1 MMSIKILDENTIN
14 KIAAGEVIENASS
27 VVKELVE
34 NSIDARAKNISI
46 FIEEAGLKLIKVVDD
61 GNGINKDDIKLA
73 FKEHATSKLIDIKDL
88 EDISSFGFRGE
99 ALPSIA
105 AISEVSVI
113 TKSADESNAYGYRY
127 DVTLDSELE
136 KEASNVG
143 TAVIV
148 RNLFKN
154 VPVRKKFLKGI
165 SKENSLIQDYV
176 TKLALS
182 KPDISFNLI
191 IDGRQRF
198 KSKGDGNLRQII
210 YELYGKEI
218 YDNLVEVDGTE
229 DGIKVYGFIAKP
241 IIARN
246 TRLDEIYFVNY
257 RYIKS
262 KVIYTAIE
270 NAYEPY
276 LMQYKYPLAIL
287 MISVDSS
294 IVDVNVH
301 PKKLE
306 VRFSSDEKVNY
317 AVYNIITKTLKDINL
332 IHEEKIDEILDFNS
346 DNIDISENYDK
357 YSVTTDYEKEEPKE
371 NFEDKSIDND
381 SKVKILDDLPSL
393 ADIFNKKYDEG
404 ISITNLHKN
413 LSERSFIEKTLT
425 EDHKYIG
432 QVFNTYILVEFE
444 EKLYIIDQHAAHEK
458 INFEKLMRQYAEG
471 KVLSQKIFPS
481 IVLKLSI
488 RQYEAVENNI
498 SEFEKVGFEL
508 DVFGD
513 REIKVD
519 AVPYNIYDIGNEKFL
534 MDIIDSF
541 VDENNKEHY
550 DSIVEKIASISCKK
564 SIKANHVLSETEVKE
579 LLRELFKLDNPYNCP
594 HGRPTIISLSKY
606 EFEKKFGRVI

>member
-1 MMSIKILDENTIN
+1 M
-14 KIAAGEVIENASS
+14 
-27 VVKELVE
+27 
-34 NSIDARAKNISI
+34 
-46 FIEEAGLKLIKVVDD
+46 
-61 GNGINKDDIKLA
+61 
-73 FKEHATSKLIDIKDL
+73 
-88 EDISSFGFRGE
+88 
-99 ALPSIA
+99 
-105 AISEVSVI
+105 
-113 TKSADESNAYGYRY
+113 
-127 DVTLDSELE
+127 
-136 KEASNVG
+136 
-143 TAVIV
+143 
-148 RNLFKN
+148 
-154 VPVRKKFLKGI
+154 KGI

-182 KPDISFNLI
+182 KPSISFNLI

-218 YDNLVEVDGTE
+218 YDNLIEVDGAE

-276 LMQYKYPLAIL
+276 LMQHKYPLAIL

-306 VRFSSDEKVNY
+306 VRFSSDEKVNN
-317 AVYNIITKTLKDINL
+317 AVYRIITKTLKDINL
-332 IHEEKIDEILDFNS
+332 IHEEKIDEILDYNS
-346 DNIDISENYDK
+346 DDLDISENYDK
-357 YSVTTDYEKEEPKE
+357 FSATTDYEKEEPKE
-371 NFEDKSIDND
+371 SIEDKSIDDD

-393 ADIFNKKYDEG
+393 SDIFNKKYDEG
-404 ISITNLHKN
+404 ISIINLHKN
-413 LSERSFIEKTLT
+413 ISERSFIEKTLT
-425 EDHKYIG
+425 EDYKYIG

-513 REIKVD
+513 R
-519 AVPYNIYDIGNEKFL
+519 
-534 MDIIDSF
+534 
-541 VDENNKEHY
+541 
-550 DSIVEKIASISCKK
+550 
-564 SIKANHVLSETEVKE
+564 
-579 LLRELFKLDNPYNCP
+579 
-594 HGRPTIISLSKY
+594 
-606 EFEKKFGRVI
+606 

>member
-1 MMSIKILDENTIN
+1 MSIKILDENTIN

-34 NSIDARAKNISI
+34 NSIDAGAKNISI

-61 GNGINKDDIKLA
+61 GNGIKKDDIKLA

-88 EDISSFGFRGE
+88 EEISSFGFRGE

-105 AISEVSVI
+105 AISEVSII
-113 TKSADESNAYGYRY
+113 TKSVDEANAYGYRY

-143 TAVIV
+143 TTVIV
-148 RNLFKN
+148 RNLFQN

-182 KPDISFNLI
+182 KPSISFNLI

-218 YDNLVEVDGTE
+218 YDNLIEVDGAE

-276 LMQYKYPLAIL
+276 LMQHKYPLAIL

-306 VRFSSDEKVNY
+306 VRFSSDEKVNN
-317 AVYNIITKTLKDINL
+317 AVYRIITKTLKDINL
-332 IHEEKIDEILDFNS
+332 IHEEKIDEILDYNS
-346 DNIDISENYDK
+346 DDLDISENYDK
-357 YSVTTDYEKEEPKE
+357 FSATTDYEKEEPKE
-371 NFEDKSIDND
+371 SIEDKSIDDD

-393 ADIFNKKYDEG
+393 SDIFNKKYDEG
-404 ISITNLHKN
+404 ISIINLHKN
-413 LSERSFIEKTLT
+413 ISERSFIEKTLT

-541 VDENNKEHY
+541 VDVNNKEHY

-564 SIKANHVLSETEVKE
+564 SIKANHVLSEMEVKE

>member
-34 NSIDARAKNISI
+34 NSIDAGSKNISI

-61 GNGINKDDIKLA
+61 GNGIKKDDIKLA
-73 FKEHATSKLIDIKDL
+73 FKEHATSKLTDIKDL
-88 EDISSFGFRGE
+88 EEISSFGFRGE

-113 TKSADESNAYGYRY
+113 TKSVDEANAYGYRY

-143 TAVIV
+143 TTVIV
-148 RNLFKN
+148 RNLFQN

-182 KPDISFNLI
+182 KPSISFNLI

-218 YDNLVEVDGTE
+218 YDNLIEVDGTE

-276 LMQYKYPLAIL
+276 LMQHKYPLAIL

-306 VRFSSDEKVNY
+306 VRFSSDEKVNN
-317 AVYNIITKTLKDINL
+317 AVYRIITKTLKDINL
-332 IHEEKIDEILDFNS
+332 IHEEKIDEILDYNS
-346 DNIDISENYDK
+346 DDLDISVNYDK
-357 YSVTTDYEKEEPKE
+357 FSATTDYEKEESKE
-371 NFEDKSIDND
+371 SFEDKSIDDD

-393 ADIFNKKYDEG
+393 SDIFNKKYDEG
-404 ISITNLHKN
+404 ISIINLHKN
-413 LSERSFIEKTLT
+413 ISERSFIEKTLT

-564 SIKANHVLSETEVKE
+564 SIKANHVLSEMEVKE